1 MINKGLTSLKKT
13 NNLAPSTL
21 ESKIIKS
28 SSQSQD
34 NYEKYVV

>member
-1 MINKGLTSLKKT
+1 MINKGLTSLKTT
-13 NNLAPSTL
+13 NHLASSTL
-21 ESKIIKS
+21 ESKIIQS